1 MEWNLMAVAAFV
13 LFFIYDWN
21 SIHRKNR
28 VVQRFFGLGTA
39 VLAVSAVG
47 CLIQQ
52 KRNITWEVWQTAV
65 FLAAFLLAVGLLVYA
80 LFFAIPFDETYLKE
94 SESRNACTEK
104 MYALCRHPGVLWL
117 AAVLGI
123 CAWYKWNIATL
134 GYAVVVTV
142 CNLCYVIYQDMLIFP
157 ATFQNYR
164 EYRRKTPFLIPDKES
179 IRTCIKDY
187 KQKGKHR

>member
-21 SIHRKNR
+21 SIHLKNR

-65 FLAAFLLAVGLLVYA
+65 FLAAFLLAVGLLVYT
-80 LFFAIPFDETYLKE
+80 LFFAIPF
-94 SESRNACTEK
+94 
-104 MYALCRHPGVLWL
+104 G
-117 AAVLGI
+117 
-123 CAWYKWNIATL
+123 
-134 GYAVVVTV
+134 
-142 CNLCYVIYQDMLIFP
+142 
-157 ATFQNYR
+157 
-164 EYRRKTPFLIPDKES
+164 
-179 IRTCIKDY
+179 
-187 KQKGKHR
+187 KQKCLYRKNVCIMQTSWSIMAGGSSWHLCMV

>member
-52 KRNITWEVWQTAV
+52 KRNITWADCC
-65 FLAAFLLAVGLLVYA
+65 FSGCFSAGCGIAGLY
-80 LFFAIPFDETYLKE
+80 F
-94 SESRNACTEK
+94 
-104 MYALCRHPGVLWL
+104 
-117 AAVLGI
+117 
-123 CAWYKWNIATL
+123 
-134 GYAVVVTV
+134 
-142 CNLCYVIYQDMLIFP
+142 IFC
-157 ATFQNYR
+157 
-164 EYRRKTPFLIPDKES
+164 DS
-179 IRTCIKDY
+179 I
-187 KQKGKHR
+187 

>member
-13 LFFIYDWN
+13 LFFAYDWN
-21 SIHRKNR
+21 SIHRKNG

-39 VLAVSAVG
+39 MLVVSTAG
-47 CLIQQ
+47 CMMQQ
-52 KRNITWEVWQTAV
+52 KRNITWGVWQTAI
-65 FLAAFLLAVGLLVYA
+65 FLAAFLLAVGLLIYT
-80 LFFAIPFDETYLKE
+80 LFFAIPFDDTYLKE
-94 SESRNACTEK
+94 SKCRKACTEK

-123 CAWYKWNIATL
+123 CACYKWNKATV
-134 GYAVVVTV
+134 GYAVAVTV
-142 CNLCYVIYQDMLIFP
+142 CNLCYVIYQEVLIFP

-164 EYRRKTPFLIPDKES
+164 EYQSKTPFLIPNRES

-187 KQKGKHR
+187 QTKGKA